1 MKICLDSNQKVFS
14 QLRLHLHPLQNQET
28 IASKPGKDTL
38 NHKAKATLRPK
49 SATPESLPT
58 NTKELKKM
66 ETVKSRQ
73 LAKRTWYEQYDQLIS
88 HIPESAS
95 NAKSKII
102 KLFKLKIDNNKPKD
116 IAGAFD
122 GAGTL

>member
-1 MKICLDSNQKVFS
+1 
-14 QLRLHLHPLQNQET
+14 
-28 IASKPGKDTL
+28 
-38 NHKAKATLRPK
+38 
-49 SATPESLPT
+49 
-58 NTKELKKM
+58 M

-73 LAKRTWYEQYDQLIS
+73 LAKSTWYEQYDQLIS

>member
-14 QLRLHLHPLQNQET
+14 QLRLHLHLLQNQKT
-28 IASKPGKDTL
+28 IASKPEKNTL

-49 SATPESLPT
+49 STTPESLPT
-58 NTKELKKM
+58 NTNELKKM
-66 ETVKSRQ
+66 ETLKSRQ
-73 LAKRTWYEQYDQLIS
+73 LAKNTWYEQYDWLIS

-122 GAGTL
+122 GAGTF

>member
-14 QLRLHLHPLQNQET
+14 QLRLHLHPLQNQKT
-28 IASKPGKDTL
+28 IASKPEKDTL

-49 SATPESLPT
+49 STTPESLPT

-88 HIPESAS
+88 HIPESTS

-102 KLFKLKIDNNKPKD
+102 KLFKLKIDNSKPKD

-122 GAGTL
+122 GAGTF